1 MRRAILSILMSAV
14 VVAGL
19 SAQSFSR
26 VRDKKPTYNEQIVK
40 QYTDTLAFIKA
51 VDSIRQAMESEET
64 VLNNPYYYP
73 LLLTPTLYDTP
84 IRDVMESTWKPSRVD
99 SLPRLLPSAYNTFS
113 DSVRQNM
120 TDVMMWAYT
129 NVPWLVGN
137 TQKDL
142 DNASA
147 IRKEI
152 VEQPVKE
159 VTHIT
164 PQREE
169 VVDLGMEDASYKVQT
184 RRPNFWKFSGSFRF
198 NMSQNYVTSNWYQG
212 DMRNNAFTLYTEL
225 NANYN
230 NQKWLSV
237 TNNLVCNLGF
247 TSQHKDKNHKY
258 ATNTDQLR
266 LTSNMGINAVK
277 NWAYSLQLQVRTQSF
292 PKYASNSDRVTSD
305 FLSPVEGNL
314 SIGMRYSVDWKN
326 KKKATVVH
334 FDVNIAPLSYHAIYC
349 DRKALRSNNGIPG
362 KHHAYNDF
370 GPNIT
375 SNYTWNICKNV
386 YTKGNI
392 NYYSNYHYIKVYYT
406 STTGFT
412 INKYLSTTLIMNL
425 RYEDTRMVNGKEEY
439 LQFQENWGMGLSL
452 SF

>member
-19 SAQSFSR
+19 SAQSFFR

-184 RRPNFWKFSGSFRF
+184 RRPNFWKFSGSLNFS
-198 NMSQNYVTSNWYQG
+198 MSQNYVTSNWYQG
-212 DMRNNAFTLYTEL
+212 DQRNNSFSIVTEL
-225 NANYN
+225 KANYN
-230 NQKWLSV
+230 NQKWF
-237 TNNLVCNLGF
+237 TFNNTFSARLGF
-247 TSQHKDKNHKY
+247 LSQHKDTKHKY
-258 ATNTDQLR
+258 ATNSDRLQLV
-266 LTSNMGINAVK
+266 SDAGITALK
-277 NWAYSLQLQVRTQSF
+277 NWSYSLQLNVWTQSY

-314 SIGMRYSVDWKN
+314 SIGMKYSVNWKN
-326 KKKATVVH
+326 KKRRVFH
-334 FDVNIAPLSYHAIYC
+334 FDANISPLSYHAKYC
-349 DRKALRSNNGIPG
+349 DRKALRNNNGIPG

-370 GPNIT
+370 GPNVTVNYEWYISNNIT
-375 SNYTWNICKNV
+375 
-386 YTKGNI
+386 TKGRI
-392 NYYSNYHYIKVYYT
+392 YYYSNLHYISGNYE
-406 STTGFT
+406 STTSFK
-412 INKYLSTTLIMNL
+412 INKYLTTTLYMYTIYQDN
-425 RYEDTRMVNGKEEY
+425 RYVNNKAEF
-439 LQFQENWGMGLSL
+439 LQFRENFSMGLTL